1 MIIETLQE
9 DHAAGGEPTAGGD
22 AGTVILIAQSQ
33 FRSYLIKGSNGRKEG
48 KGQDGTKVA
57 KTPAKLGTMAGK

>member
-22 AGTVILIAQSQ
+22 A
-33 FRSYLIKGSNGRKEG
+33 GSNGRKEG